1 MIDLHSHLLP
11 GIDDGPSSVRD
22 SVAMASLDAWFFGDA
37 VRAAQRIDQALARTP
52 LDDVLVADRPYFDIA
67 TAYARAA
74 RPDKA
79 QSIIARYRAEIAD
92 TALLR
97 LQDYQLHDALG
108 EIALAQ
114 NKPRDAL
121 AEFRKGDVAYDG
133 QPATECAPCS
143 EFNLARAFDA
153 AGMADSAIAAYERFV
168 EEPYF
173 DRISETDPLGLAGAH
188 KRLGE
193 LYEAKGDRRRA
204 ASHYQQFVTLWKDAD
219 PGLQPRVAEV
229 KRRLDRLSEIEKP

>member
-1 MIDLHSHLLP
+1 M
-11 GIDDGPSSVRD
+11 SVT
-22 SVAMASLDAWFFGDA
+22 AASIDAWFFGDNDRA
-37 VRAAQRIDQALARTP
+37 VRRIDQALARNP
-52 LDDVLVADRPYFDIA
+52 LRGVPLADRPYFEIA

-79 QSIIARYRAEIAD
+79 QGMIAAYRAAATD
-92 TALLR
+92 TAMLR
-97 LQDYQLHDALG
+97 LQEYELHDALG

-121 AEFRKGDVAYDG
+121 VEFRKGDVAYDG
-133 QPATECAPCS
+133 QPATECAPCH

-168 EEPYF
+168 ETPYF
-173 DRISETDPLGLAGAH
+173 NRIEETDPLGLAGAY

-204 ASHYQQFVTLWKDAD
+204 ASRYQQFITLWKDAD

-229 KRRLDRLSEIEKP
+229 KRRLARLSDSEKP